1 MGPTSANM
9 SPARFVFVRTQDAK
23 DKLVPLMS
31 EGNQEKVRLAP
42 VSVIIGHDLDFAQKL
57 PFLFPHTD
65 AKSWFEGA
73 SDEVLDRV
81 GLQNATLQGAYL
93 VMAARSLGLDTG
105 PMTGF
110 DIDKVGETFFPNT
123 RIKANMI
130 VNIGVGNP
138 NSIFERSPRLPFEEA
153 AKIV

>member
-1 MGPTSANM
+1 MSNIPSPKPRLSKESLDQLFFSARSYNVLEGKVSDTTLQNLYDLVKMGPTSANM

-73 SDEVLDRV
+73 SNEVLDRV

-93 VMAARSLGLDTG
+93 
-105 PMTGF
+105 
-110 DIDKVGETFFPNT
+110 I
-123 RIKANMI
+123 
-130 VNIGVGNP
+130 
-138 NSIFERSPRLPFEEA
+138 
-153 AKIV
+153 